1 MVILENDLA
10 DEAIVKK
17 LMESNVIRPRI
28 RQLEGDDTW
37 AVKIRKHKG
46 RLVMHIL
53 NRAIE
58 GIPHPDLTSPYGGGR
73 ILLDIKNTNK
83 QEVLSY
89 AVKTDRMEGPW
100 ENLYFMSPE
109 TGSVKR
115 EVAAEQISDDE
126 VKITFSIKDIR
137 LYGIV
142 SQ

>member
-1 MVILENDLA
+1 
-10 DEAIVKK
+10 
-17 LMESNVIRPRI
+17 
-28 RQLEGDDTW
+28 
-37 AVKIRKHKG
+37 
-46 RLVMHIL
+46 
-53 NRAIE
+53 
-58 GIPHPDLTSPYGGGR
+58 
-73 ILLDIKNTNK
+73 
-83 QEVLSY
+83 
-89 AVKTDRMEGPW
+89 MEGPW